1 MDIQLNII
9 LVSLFLLANLVVGLM
24 AVKKI
29 KTMDDYALANRSLG
43 GGVMIATLVATLF
56 EILIV
61 EFSIVCN
68 RGVIHLFKPLI
79 FTLFTLLLGLFVFPK
94 LLAFKKERTFA
105 DVMHTL
111 YGTFG
116 RFYALLV
123 MSLLSLGVIAGQ
135 LVALVGLNGMIG
147 LSSAQD
153 SSDPLIVI
161 ALIGGLI
168 TLYTCFGGVRA
179 VAKTDVLQFLVIVL
193 GIIGFFIAV
202 TWDKGFM
209 QMWNTVKRVEPK
221 RVQFLED
228 KNLLGLIFRWF
239 IYYGFPTLMI
249 APPVVQRVLMI
260 KKRKDVQKMFTSFAF
275 VYPLLCILVT
285 LASLKLFTLPQSVY
299 EQYLGQAS
307 YNTPTSAYIEKICES
322 NWGQVCILLAI
333 VAIIMST
340 MDSFLNALAIMWVND
355 VLMPLKKKK
364 KFKSIQWVRWV
375 SLIFGVIAIVT
386 SILCYKLEVRFSH
399 VIANTM
405 FVVSSITIPF
415 LMGLLGLKSSS
426 KALKA
431 SLVAFWSVLLT
442 LFVLTISNVVA
453 VKNFVNEIGIIM
465 FSADSFGKTAGAYV
479 VIIQNIWPLAM
490 LAHILTFFGVHLWE
504 NKAFVWIDRET
515 ENWQESSRHTLGSY
529 FQWLRHPIRW
539 CLQKEKTYGI
549 RHFSTS
555 LFTMVYFFI
564 PFTLGEAQ
572 GFSKAVSILRVI
584 PIVLCFPMMVRE
596 HWHKR
601 LEKHFS
607 LFYYPFM
614 SYAWVFVNTLSLC
627 LIPQEG
633 TSLWHLAIGIFAL
646 GLMIDWRSFVV
657 LELVG
662 VTLAWI
668 TQWIITGTFMP
679 DFGANGGFPLLLSIA
694 LPCIALATFKRHSDQ
709 QTIVAQKELK
719 KIQEA
724 KNMMLLSYEDSHKQV
739 YETLHKNSSMMSL
752 LAKVVAHL
760 KTMEDTQ
767 DDVRIIKGAMGH
779 FFHVG
784 NQSQEYLDLTIKET
798 TLNKVLDEARSMLI
812 NQGFDIEHVKIHI
825 PQSKTT
831 LSHDLLCTARL
842 IANAVWVTYEQ
853 LKPQD
858 TYGDAPIHLFI
869 DEAWLDYDLKPP
881 YEKKPE
887 KSLRITCTTADPATC
902 TLAEDQSYKPYAE
915 DQQIELLDHICLLEN
930 KRITKAQ
937 YGHIEIQK
945 QALTLTQTYVLPLD
959 LLSLKPKMTKFATED
974 LRNVTQIEAP
984 EDKIFLKAIADKK
997 MNLDYIGFA
1006 LKVAKHCHADQRR
1019 KSGEPYYFH
1028 PMEVAT
1034 ILLQYTTDEDV
1045 IVAAL
1050 LHDTVEDSGYS
1061 PPQMFA
1067 MFNEQV
1073 MDIVVQVSH
1082 LYNKAERPR
1091 MKLEKKETLKR
1102 LLATGNSNS
1111 LLVKLIDRLHNM
1123 RTIGAKEPEKQIHI
1137 AKETIKIF
1145 IPIAQELNLQP
1156 VADELHK
1163 LCKAILKNEK

>member
-56 EILIV
+56 EVQSV
-61 EFSIVCN
+61 EFSILCD
-68 RGVIHLFKPLI
+68 RGVINLIKPFM
-79 FTLFTLLLGLFVFPK
+79 FTFFMLLLGLFVFPK
-94 LLAFKKERTFA
+94 LLAFKKERTLA
-105 DVMHTL
+105 DVMHTM
-111 YGTFG
+111 YGKFG
-116 RFYALLV
+116 CFYTLLV
-123 MSLLSLGVIAGQ
+123 MTIFSFGVIAGQ
-135 LVALVGLNGMIG
+135 LVGLVGLSNM
-147 LSSAQD
+147 LQLNLTQEKYN
-153 SSDPLIVI
+153 PVI
-161 ALIGGLI
+161 LMAVIGGLI
-168 TLYTCFGGVRA
+168 TVYTCLGGVRS

-202 TWDKGFM
+202 TWEKSIFNIL
-209 QMWNTVKRVEPK
+209 QKAKVASPK
-221 RVQFLED
+221 RVNFFADED
-228 KNLLGLIFRWF
+228 LLGHLFPWF
-239 IYYGFPTLMI
+239 FVCGFPTFVI
-249 APPVVQRVLMI
+249 APPIIQRVLMI

-275 VYPLLCILVT
+275 VYPVLCILVT
-285 LASLKLFTLPQSVY
+285 IASLKLFTLPKSVY
-299 EQYLGQAS
+299 EQYIGQAKYS
-307 YNTPTSAYIEKICES
+307 TSTSTYIEKICES
-322 NWGQVCILLAI
+322 TWGQVGFLLAI

-355 VLMPLKKKK
+355 VIIPLKKKK
-364 KFKSIQWVRWV
+364 KLKPIQWVHWI
-375 SLIFGVIAIVT
+375 SLLFGIGTIGL
-386 SILCYKLEVRFSH
+386 SMLCYQYDVRFTH
-399 VIANTM
+399 VINYAILI
-405 FVVSSITIPF
+405 VSNMSIPF
-415 LMGLLGLKSSS
+415 LMGLRGLKPSP
-426 KALKA
+426 KALIA
-431 SLVAFWSVLLT
+431 SVLTFWSVFVL
-442 LFVLTISNVVA
+442 LFVLYMSKVA
-453 VKNFVNEIGIIM
+453 PVKSLIDFIDKDVFKG
-465 FSADSFGKTAGAYV
+465 GTKAGTSIYICMA
-479 VIIQNIWPLAM
+479 IWPFAM
-490 LAHILTFFGVHLWE
+490 FAHILTFFGVHLWE

-515 ENWQESSRHTLGSY
+515 ENWQESSRNTLGSY

-549 RHFSTS
+549 RHFPIS
-555 LFTMVYFFI
+555 LVTMVYFFI

-668 TQWIITGTFMP
+668 TQWIITGRFMP

-694 LPCIALATFKRHSDQ
+694 LPCIFLATFKRHNDQ
-709 QTIVAQKELK
+709 QTIMAKKELK

-739 YETLHKNSSMMSL
+739 YETLHKNSSMMTL
-752 LAKVVAHL
+752 LAKVSAEL
-760 KTMEDTQ
+760 QTMEGMKDN
-767 DDVRIIKGAMGH
+767 VRIIKGAMGH

-825 PQSKTT
+825 PQSKST
-831 LSHDLLCTARL
+831 LSCDLLCTARL

-915 DQQIELLDHICLLEN
+915 NQQIELLNHICLLEN

-1163 LCKAILKNEK
+1163 LCTAILASQG

>member
-1 MDIQLNII
+1 MDTTLNIV

-24 AVKKI
+24 SIRKI

-56 EILIV
+56 DVSSVDFPNL
-61 EFSIVCN
+61 CH
-68 RGVIHLFKPLI
+68 RGFVSLLQPF
-79 FTLFTLLLGLFVFPK
+79 LFTSIALLLGLFILPK
-94 LLAFKKERTFA
+94 LLVFTKERTVA
-105 DVMHTL
+105 EVMHTL
-111 YGTFG
+111 YGKFG
-116 RFYALLV
+116 RVYTLFV
-123 MSLLSLGVIAGQ
+123 MSLLSLGIITTQ
-135 LVALVGLNGMIG
+135 LVALAG
-147 LSSAQD
+147 LSPMLGLQKEGYE
-153 SSDPLIVI
+153 PLLFITGI
-161 ALIGGLI
+161 GILII
-168 TLYTCFGGVRA
+168 LYTCLGGIRSV
-179 VAKTDVLQFLVIVL
+179 VKTDLLQFLVIAI
-193 GIIGFFIAV
+193 GIGGFFIASV
-202 TWDKGFM
+202 YKEGVMEIIKNVSEKSEKHTNILAD
-209 QMWNTVKRVEPK
+209 
-221 RVQFLED
+221 ED
-228 KNLLGLIFRWF
+228 LFGHFFRWSLL
-239 IYYGFPTLMI
+239 YGFPALI
-249 APPVVQRVLMI
+249 ISPPIVQRVLMT
-260 KKRKDVQKMFTSFAF
+260 KKKKNVQSMFASFAF
-275 VYPLLCILVT
+275 VY
-285 LASLKLFTLPQSVY
+285 FTLCLLATFVALKIFYQPDY
-299 EQYLGQAS
+299 LAYLGKKKYTTTMAE
-307 YNTPTSAYIEKICES
+307 YITMLCVIP
-322 NWGQVCILLAI
+322 WGQTCVLLAI
-333 VAIIMST
+333 LAIMMST
-340 MDSFLNALAIMWVND
+340 MDSFLNALSIMWVND
-355 VLMPLKKKK
+355 IITPLKAKQKKYK
-364 KFKSIQWVRWV
+364 PILWVRLV
-375 SLIFGVIAIVT
+375 SLILGLVSIGISIVLYQWNVTFAHIIFFTKIVT
-386 SILCYKLEVRFSH
+386 SSVAL
-399 VIANTM
+399 
-405 FVVSSITIPF
+405 PF
-415 LMGLLGLKSSS
+415 LIGLNGLKPSR
-426 KALKA
+426 KALQA
-431 SLVAFWSVLLT
+431 SVCAFWITSVPFFLLYINNVAPITSLVNFIRD
-442 LFVLTISNVVA
+442 TI
-453 VKNFVNEIGIIM
+453 
-465 FSADSFGKTAGAYV
+465 FSGGGTKAGAYIYTV
-479 VIIQNIWPLAM
+479 QNIWPFAM

-549 RHFSTS
+549 RHFPTS
-555 LFTMVYFFI
+555 LVTMVYFFI

-694 LPCIALATFKRHSDQ
+694 LPCIFLATFKRHNDQ
-709 QTIVAQKELK
+709 ETIVAKKELK

-825 PQSKTT
+825 SQSKTT
-831 LSHDLLCTARL
+831 LSCDLLCTARL

-902 TLAEDQSYKPYAE
+902 ALAEDQSYKPYAE

-945 QALTLTQTYVLPLD
+945 EALTLTQTYVLPLD

-1082 LYNKAERPR
+1082 LYNKVERPR

>member
-9 LVSLFLLANLVVGLM
+9 LVSLFLFANLVVGLM
-24 AVKKI
+24 SIRKI

-56 EILIV
+56 EVKSV
-61 EFSIVCN
+61 EFSIICDKGMIN
-68 RGVIHLFKPLI
+68 LLKPLI
-79 FTLFTLLLGLFVFPK
+79 FALFTLLLGLFVFPK
-94 LLAFKKERTFA
+94 LLAFKKERTLA

-116 RFYALLV
+116 RFYTLLV

-168 TLYTCFGGVRA
+168 TLYTCLGGVRA

-209 QMWNTVKRVEPK
+209 QMWNTVKRAEPQ
-221 RVQFLED
+221 RVCFFE
-228 KNLLGLIFRWF
+228 KENLFGELLIWF
-239 IYYGFPTLMI
+239 VFFGFPTLI
-249 APPVVQRVLMI
+249 ISPPVVQRVLMTT
-260 KKRKDVQKMFTSFAF
+260 KKKNVQSMFTFFAF

-299 EQYLGQAS
+299 GNYISEGQY
-307 YNTPTSAYIEKICES
+307 TTSTSTYIKEICES
-322 NWGQVCILLAI
+322 DWGKVFVLLAI

-340 MDSFLNALAIMWVND
+340 IDSFLNALAIMWVND
-355 VLMPLKKKK
+355 VFTPLKKKK
-364 KFKSIQWVRWV
+364 KFKSVQWVRLTSFV
-375 SLIFGVIAIVT
+375 FGIT
-386 SILCYKLEVRFSH
+386 SIITSIICYKLEVHFAH
-399 VIANTM
+399 VINNT
-405 FVVSSITIPF
+405 VLIVSSITIPF
-415 LMGLLGLKSSS
+415 LMGLLGLKPSS

-431 SLVAFWSVLLT
+431 SLVAFWSLLLT
-442 LFVLTISNVVA
+442 LFFLYINNVVA
-453 VKNFVNEIGIIM
+453 VKNFVDEV
-465 FSADSFGKTAGAYV
+465 GKTIFHGGGTKKGAYIY
-479 VIIQNIWPLAM
+479 IIRNIWPFAM

-694 LPCIALATFKRHSDQ
+694 LPCIALATFKRHNDQ

-739 YETLHKNSSMMSL
+739 YETLHKNSSMMTL
-752 LAKVVAHL
+752 LAKVSAEL
-760 KTMEDTQ
+760 QTMEGMKDN
-767 DDVRIIKGAMGH
+767 VRIIKGAMGH

-831 LSHDLLCTARL
+831 LSTA
-842 IANAVWVTYEQ
+842 ICS
-853 LKPQD
+853 
-858 TYGDAPIHLFI
+858 APHG
-869 DEAWLDYDLKPP
+869 
-881 YEKKPE
+881 
-887 KSLRITCTTADPATC
+887 SLPM
-902 TLAEDQSYKPYAE
+902 QS
-915 DQQIELLDHICLLEN
+915 
-930 KRITKAQ
+930 
-937 YGHIEIQK
+937 G
-945 QALTLTQTYVLPLD
+945 
-959 LLSLKPKMTKFATED
+959 
-974 LRNVTQIEAP
+974 
-984 EDKIFLKAIADKK
+984 
-997 MNLDYIGFA
+997 
-1006 LKVAKHCHADQRR
+1006 
-1019 KSGEPYYFH
+1019 
-1028 PMEVAT
+1028 
-1034 ILLQYTTDEDV
+1034 
-1045 IVAAL
+1045 
-1050 LHDTVEDSGYS
+1050 
-1061 PPQMFA
+1061 
-1067 MFNEQV
+1067 
-1073 MDIVVQVSH
+1073 
-1082 LYNKAERPR
+1082 
-1091 MKLEKKETLKR
+1091 
-1102 LLATGNSNS
+1102 
-1111 LLVKLIDRLHNM
+1111 
-1123 RTIGAKEPEKQIHI
+1123 
-1137 AKETIKIF
+1137 
-1145 IPIAQELNLQP
+1145 
-1156 VADELHK
+1156 
-1163 LCKAILKNEK
+1163 

>member
-24 AVKKI
+24 SIRKI

-56 EILIV
+56 EVRSVELSIL
-61 EFSIVCN
+61 CD
-68 RGVIHLFKPLI
+68 RGMINIIKPFILAFCALF
-79 FTLFTLLLGLFVFPK
+79 LGLFVFPK
-94 LLAFKKERTFA
+94 LLAFKKERTLA
-105 DVMHTL
+105 DVMHTM
-111 YGTFG
+111 YGKFG
-116 RFYALLV
+116 CFYTLLV
-123 MSLLSLGVIAGQ
+123 MTIFSFGVMAGQ
-135 LVALVGLNGMIG
+135 LVSLAGISNMLG
-147 LSSAQD
+147 LSQEKQSHD
-153 SSDPLIVI
+153 TLIFI
-161 ALIGGLI
+161 FAIGSLI
-168 TLYTCFGGVRA
+168 TLYTCLGGVRS

-202 TWDKGFM
+202 TWDKGFS
-209 QMWNTVKRVEPK
+209 QIWHIAKIVEPK
-221 RVQFLED
+221 RVHVLTVPDLLKNFL
-228 KNLLGLIFRWF
+228 ISF
-239 IYYGFPTLMI
+239 ILYGFPTLMI
-249 APPVVQRVLMI
+249 APPVIQRVLMTS
-260 KKRKDVQKMFTSFAF
+260 KRKHVQSMFTSFSF
-275 VYPLLCILVT
+275 VYLLLALLVT
-285 LASLKLFTLPQSVY
+285 LASLNIFRLEDYKKYIGQN
-299 EQYLGQAS
+299 QYT
-307 YNTPTSAYIEKICES
+307 TPITTYITKICS
-322 NWGQVCILLAI
+322 YPFGQVSFLLAI
-333 VAIIMST
+333 IAIMMST

-355 VLMPLKKKK
+355 VLMPLKKNK
-364 KFKSIQWVRWV
+364 KFKPITWVRSV
-375 SLIFGVIAIVT
+375 SLIFGFLATIG
-386 SILCYKLEVRFSH
+386 SLILYTQNIYFSH
-399 VIANTM
+399 VINYT
-405 FVVSSITIPF
+405 VLIISSISIPF
-415 LMGLLGLKSSS
+415 LMGLVGLKPSS
-426 KALKA
+426 KALQA
-431 SLVAFWSVLLT
+431 SILAFWSAFFVFFILYFTFPKVENFINFIHKNVLRLGT
-442 LFVLTISNVVA
+442 KKGTYIYTTIS
-453 VKNFVNEIGIIM
+453 
-465 FSADSFGKTAGAYV
+465 
-479 VIIQNIWPLAM
+479 IWPFAM

-549 RHFSTS
+549 RHFATS

-633 TSLWHLAIGIFAL
+633 TSLWHFAL
-646 GLMIDWRSFVV
+646 SILFLGMMIDWRSFVV

-694 LPCIALATFKRHSDQ
+694 LPCIALATFKRHNDQ

-739 YETLHKNSSMMSL
+739 YETLHKNSSMMTL
-752 LAKVVAHL
+752 LAKVSAEL
-760 KTMEDTQ
+760 QTMEGMKDN
-767 DDVRIIKGAMGH
+767 VRIIKGAMGH

-831 LSHDLLCTARL
+831 LSCDLLCTARL

-945 QALTLTQTYVLPLD
+945 EAFTLTQTYVLPLD

-1082 LYNKAERPR
+1082 LYNKVERPR

-1145 IPIAQELNLQP
+1145 IPVAQELNLQP

-1163 LCKAILKNEK
+1163 LCKAILNSTP

>member
-1 MDIQLNII
+1 MNIQLNII
-9 LVSLFLLANLVVGLM
+9 LVSLFLFANLVVGLM
-24 AVKKI
+24 SIRKI

-56 EILIV
+56 EVKSV
-61 EFSIVCN
+61 ELSNLCDIGIIKF
-68 RGVIHLFKPLI
+68 LMPLN
-79 FTLFTLLLGLFVFPK
+79 FAFFTLLLGLFVLPK
-94 LLAFKKERTFA
+94 LLTFKKERTLV

-116 RFYALLV
+116 LFYTLMV
-123 MSLLSLGVIAGQ
+123 MTLLSLGVIAGQ
-135 LVALVGLNGMIG
+135 LTALAGLNEMIG

-168 TLYTCFGGVRA
+168 TLYTCLGGVRS

-202 TWDKGFM
+202 TWDEGFM
-209 QMWNTVKRVEPK
+209 QMWNAVKRVEPK
-221 RVQFLED
+221 RVHFFEHENFLSRF
-228 KNLLGLIFRWF
+228 LLSFLF
-239 IYYGFPTLMI
+239 YGFPTLMI
-249 APPVVQRVLMI
+249 APPVIQRVLMI
-260 KKRKDVQKMFTSFAF
+260 KKKKDVQKMFTSFAF
-275 VYPLLCILVT
+275 IYPLLCILVII
-285 LASLKLFTLPQSVY
+285 ASLKLFTLPQSVY
-299 EQYLGQAS
+299 SNYIGQAK
-307 YNTPTSAYIEKICES
+307 YNTPASTYIEKICKPM
-322 NWGQVCILLAI
+322 WGQGFFLLAI
-333 VAIIMST
+333 IAIMMST

-355 VLMPLKKKK
+355 VFMPLKKKK
-364 KFKSIQWVRWV
+364 KFKPIQWVRLT
-375 SLIFGVIAIVT
+375 SFLFGIT
-386 SILCYKLEVRFSH
+386 SIITSIICYKLNVHFVH
-399 VIANTM
+399 VINNTII
-405 FVVSSITIPF
+405 VVSSITIPF
-415 LMGLLGLKSSS
+415 LMGLIGLKPSS
-426 KALKA
+426 KALKT
-431 SLVAFWSVLLT
+431 SLFAFWSILLT
-442 LFVLTISNVVA
+442 LFVLHMSDVVA
-453 VKNFVNEIGIIM
+453 VKDFVDEV
-465 FSADSFGKTAGAYV
+465 GKTIFRGGGTKEGAYLYT
-479 VIIQNIWPLAM
+479 IRNIWPLAM

-633 TSLWHLAIGIFAL
+633 TSLWHFAL
-646 GLMIDWRSFVV
+646 SILFLGMMIDWRSFVV

-694 LPCIALATFKRHSDQ
+694 LPCIALATFKRHNDQ

-831 LSHDLLCTARL
+831 LSCDLLCTARL

-902 TLAEDQSYKPYAE
+902 ALAEDQSYKPYAE

-1145 IPIAQELNLQP
+1145 IPVAQELNLQP